1 LQNEEEICNN
11 LVRIIKKKGDYMKK
25 IRITFLAFLCMLIL
39 ASCSGQTDKP
49 KPNSMPQ
56 MLDVKL
62 SITPEKGVV
71 NQPITFNAKVSQ
83 GKEKVND
90 ADEVTFEIWRSL
102 DPNHE
107 KMNVKQGKDGV
118 CSLSKTFKQ
127 DGTYY
132 VISHV
137 TARGMHNMPKKE
149 FVIGQPS
156 EEETSKTNST
166 MKGMNM
172 K

>member
-1 LQNEEEICNN
+1 
-11 LVRIIKKKGDYMKK
+11 MKK
-25 IRITFLAFLCMLIL
+25 IGWGLLAFLCAWIL
-39 ASCSGQTDKP
+39 ASCSSQQDGQ
-49 KPNSMPQ
+49 NSMPK

-62 SITPEKGVV
+62 SITPEKGEA
-71 NQPITFNAKVSQ
+71 NQPITFNAIVTQ
-83 GKEKVND
+83 GEEKVNN
-90 ADEVTFEIWRSL
+90 ADEVTFEIWRSM

-107 KMNVKQGKDGV
+107 KIDVKMGKDGV
-118 CSLSKTFKQ
+118 YSLSKTFQQ

-156 EEETSKTNST
+156 EEETSKTDST
-166 MKGMNM
+166 MKGKNM

>member
-1 LQNEEEICNN
+1 M
-11 LVRIIKKKGDYMKK
+11 MKK
-25 IRITFLAFLCMLIL
+25 VRLIFLSFVCVLLL
-39 ASCSGQTDKP
+39 ASCASQKE
-49 KPNSMPQ
+49 KQSSMPK
-56 MLDVKL
+56 MLDVNL
-62 SITPEKGVV
+62 SISPQKAVA
-71 NQPITFNAKVSQ
+71 NQPITFKATVTQ
-83 GKEKVND
+83 GKERVND
-90 ADEVTFEIWRSL
+90 ADEVTFEIWRSK

-107 KMNVKQGKDGV
+107 KIDIMKGKNGV
-118 CSLSKTFKQ
+118 YSLTKTFQQ

-156 EEETSKTNST
+156 EEENSKTDSS